1 MKEGCARGSVGF
13 LEKLRGGYCVKRGLN
28 VCIRPGR
35 AELMEERWAVGELNF
50 HLIGKGTE

>member
-1 MKEGCARGSVGF
+1 MRAWERGISR
-13 LEKLRGGYCVKRGLN
+13 EAEGGYCVKRGLN

>member
-1 MKEGCARGSVGF
+1 MRAWERGISREAEG
-13 LEKLRGGYCVKRGLN
+13 GGYCVKRGLN